1 MLRGCV
7 RMRSSGLFGCCSL
20 WLRGYVSS
28 VIIMIV
34 VVVGGVVVTVIV
46 FWC

>member
-1 MLRGCV
+1 MLRVCV

-20 WLRGYVSS
+20 WLWGYDSS
-28 VIIMIV
+28 VIIMI